1 MIRNNKKTKLE
12 KKEWQKELES
22 VYATAVFNKSNDL
35 KDLYIKLET
44 VALKYINDR
53 KMPEGTEFIID
64 VGTYPALKMK
74 FFAPFSEVYEYD
86 EKNDNWDKV
95 LSKQNNAKFEYN
107 NVLDFYN
114 DLLKRTGQFIGEK
127 FPKDLYATINKSNPG
142 DLLKFEHGNTYVC
155 IQNDSKGL
163 FLKKVKDK
171 DDKLSLKAFNNSE
184 VIEITTFEN
193 DLQKFY
199 ADNRAKSGN
208 LNLHTIT
215 VNYMAQEY
223 INNITANLKEH
234 STKTIDFGPVRL
246 HVNKKSDNTLRWF
259 NKNGQ
264 IVDEKDV
271 KTLIGYFN
279 AHGIEREYKRNTQ
292 LPIKMIDDIDC
303 EKEVE
308 ELINNK
314 KYPKAYNVLKKHV
327 ENNKKSLI
335 ITNSGYKLENG
346 NYIATGYSFAYKD
359 GEVKLYKLSYQ
370 NNDITSVQK
379 VENEVSEQEFIDFYK
394 EAYMHH
400 QYELL
405 KANKNY
411 IDNRYKNI
419 SHDIERKIV
428 KDLSE
433 KEILKS
439 DDGEQKVTLTEHENV
454 QIKYTD
460 EDIDNLLDSFDYNN
474 SDFEDINDYDFDP
487 ADDD

>member
-1 MIRNNKKTKLE
+1 MIKNDKKTKLE

-35 KDLYIKLET
+35 KDLYIKLEA

-74 FFAPFSEVYEYD
+74 FFAPFSEIYEYD

-107 NVLDFYN
+107 NILDFYN

-199 ADNRAKSGN
+199 ADNRTKSGE
-208 LNLHTIT
+208 I
-215 VNYMAQEY
+215 
-223 INNITANLKEH
+223 
-234 STKTIDFGPVRL
+234 
-246 HVNKKSDNTLRWF
+246 
-259 NKNGQ
+259 
-264 IVDEKDV
+264 
-271 KTLIGYFN
+271 
-279 AHGIEREYKRNTQ
+279 
-292 LPIKMIDDIDC
+292 
-303 EKEVE
+303 
-308 ELINNK
+308 
-314 KYPKAYNVLKKHV
+314 
-327 ENNKKSLI
+327 
-335 ITNSGYKLENG
+335 
-346 NYIATGYSFAYKD
+346 
-359 GEVKLYKLSYQ
+359 KLYKLSYQ

-411 IDNRYKNI
+411 IDNRYKNM
-419 SHDIERKIV
+419 SHDIKRKIV
-428 KDLSE
+428 KNLSE
-433 KEILKS
+433 EEILES
-439 DDGEQKVTLTEHENV
+439 NDGEQKVTLTEHENV

-460 EDIDNLLDSFDYNN
+460 EDINNLLDSFDYNN